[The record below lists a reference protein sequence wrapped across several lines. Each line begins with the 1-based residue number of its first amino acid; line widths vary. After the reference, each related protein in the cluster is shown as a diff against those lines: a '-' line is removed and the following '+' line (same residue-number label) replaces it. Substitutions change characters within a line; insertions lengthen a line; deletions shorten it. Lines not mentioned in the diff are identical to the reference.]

1 MFRQSFALLAA
12 LLLSGL
18 VHAHGPSRQKIT
30 ETLVV
35 DAPAAAVWAIVADFC
50 AIATW
55 HPGVVKCTGDGGNEP
70 GASRVL
76 TIAEENGPQIH
87 EELLKYDAAGMT
99 YKYKIAKT
107 DMTILPVTT
116 YSSFLTVKDNGDDTS
131 TVEWRAGFYRGH
143 PNNNPPPE
151 LNDEA
156 AVSAVTGSYRAGL
169 TEIKRLAELVNSGPA
184 ELRTAP

>member
-1 MFRQSFALLAA
+1 MFRQTLVLVMT
-12 LLLSGL
+12 LLLCGT
-18 VHAHGPSRQKIT
+18 VQAHGPSRQKVT
-30 ETLVV
+30 ETIVV

-55 HPGVVKCTGDGGNEP
+55 HPGVVKCAGDGGNEP

-76 TIAEENGPQIH
+76 TIGEDGGPEIH
-87 EELLKYDAAGMT
+87 EELLKYDAANMT
-99 YKYKIAKT
+99 YKYKVTRT
-107 DMTILPVTT
+107 DMAILPVTT
-116 YSSFLTVKDNGDDTS
+116 YSSFLSVIDNGDDTS

-156 AVSAVTGSYRAGL
+156 AVSAVTGSYTAGL
-169 TEIKRLAELVNSGPA
+169 AEIKRLAE
-184 ELRTAP
+184 E